1 MSWGPAYHLIE
12 SFPVP
17 LPIPSSRAVQRL
29 ATAGRLTLLGACALA
44 LVACEKTQPSRPPR
58 PPAEV
63 ETYTTEAL
71 TVPVTYHYI
80 GQTEASQQVDVRSR
94 VQGVVWDIGF
104 EEGTSVTAG
113 QFLFRIDPRPFEA
126 DLQIAE
132 ARTYQSKVQVQS
144 AERDLNR
151 TRRLQE
157 SASVSREELD
167 NAVSKYEST
176 VADLRLA
183 EANLVKARLELSY
196 TTVTAPIAGMIGKAL
211 KKPGDLVD
219 TAQNSLLCNITA
231 QDPMYVNFTLAE
243 KDILQQRTAEQAGR
257 ILPPKDDGYDVEIR
271 LLDGTHYPT
280 SGRIN
285 FADVKIDPQ
294 TGTGLFRAA
303 FPNPDALLKP
313 GQFVE
318 VYVKGARRTNTI
330 VVPQTAIMLGMQGSY
345 VYVVDEDGKVEMRP
359 VHATDWEGQ
368 NWIIESGL
376 KPGEKVIISGTNK
389 TQPGAD
395 VKVTTETLKLDM
407 SQPRG
412 RSLQPAEAAAD
423 ATSKPAS
430 VSTPADRVNQTK
442 PAQSAVESDKTTTS
456 GTAAP

>member
-1 MSWGPAYHLIE
+1 M
-12 SFPVP
+12 P
-17 LPIPSSRAVQRL
+17 LFKPSSRVAQRL
-29 ATAGRLTLLGACALA
+29 VSAGRFTLIGACALVFA
-44 LVACEKTQPSRPPR
+44 ACEKSQQERPPR

-63 ETYTTEAL
+63 ETYTTEAM
-71 TVPVTYHYI
+71 TIPVTYHYI

-167 NAVSKYEST
+167 NAMSKYESS

-196 TTVTAPIAGMIGKAL
+196 TTVTAPIAGMVGKAL

-219 TAQNSLLCNITA
+219 AGQNSLLCNITA

-243 KDILQQRTAEQAGR
+243 KDILQQRTAQQAGR

-271 LLDGTHYPT
+271 LLDGTHYAAT
-280 SGRIN
+280 GRIN

-318 VYVKGARRTNTI
+318 VYVKGAKRTNTI
-330 VVPQTAIMLGMQGSY
+330 VIPQTAVMLGMQGSY
-345 VYVVDEDGKVEMRP
+345 VYVVDDAGKVEMRP
-359 VHATDWEGQ
+359 VHATEWEGQ

-376 KPGEKVIISGTNK
+376 KPNEKVIITGTNK

-395 VKVTTETLKLDM
+395 VKVTTQTTTLDL
-407 SQPRG
+407 SQPKG
-412 RSLQPAEAAAD
+412 RSLEPGNR
-423 ATSKPAS
+423 T
-430 VSTPADRVNQTK
+430 NQTK
-442 PAQSAVESDKTTTS
+442 PAPSPVEKDETTTS